1 MHPALSVIFF
11 STLSGAGYGLW
22 FWWASSLLGHDRDF
36 GVKDYLALG
45 LGALFVSAGLLSS
58 TLHLGRKERAW
69 RAFSQWRSSWLS
81 REGIAALLCFVP
93 AALLVFFPQHG
104 VLQKTLAVLLMVL
117 CLATVFCTAKIYHC
131 LKTVPAWQHGTVL
144 PIYLLGSL
152 YTGGLW
158 LAGLFAIWTFAP
170 VLAAF
175 AMLNLWLMSRYWR
188 NSDRPLAITRSSALG
203 LPEERSVQVFE
214 HPHTEANYITKE
226 MVHRLARKHSRRLR
240 AFCRLFA
247 GVVPFFAC
255 LAAWLLDQPWLYSL
269 AAVSGMLGV
278 FIGRW
283 LFFAEAKH
291 VVSLY
296 Y

>member
-93 AALLVFFPQHG
+93 AAVLVCVPQHG
-104 VLQKTLAVLLMVL
+104 ILQKSLAVLLMIL

-144 PIYLLGSL
+144 PIYLFGSL

-247 GVVPFFAC
+247 GVVPLFAC